1 MIRLASMAA
10 IMFLALVALG
20 QAPPAPR
27 AAAPPTDAP
36 RFEAVDVYVDSGDK
50 PLAAYQIELKADA
63 AGVKAIG
70 IEGGEAPAFRQP
82 AYYDPAALHESQL
95 HERIVLA
102 AFSTGRDLPAGRTRV
117 ARVHVQVSG
126 AGNQRPRYTIK
137 LETAGTSDG
146 SRIEAKVEAI
156 PVGSTPKQP
165 GDD

>member
-20 QAPPAPR
+20 QTPPAARTPAP
-27 AAAPPTDAP
+27 AATAP
-36 RFEAVDVYVDSGDK
+36 RFEAVDIYIDSGDK

-63 AGVKAIG
+63 VDVKAVG

-82 AYYDPAALHESQL
+82 PYYDPAALHENQL

-102 AFSTGRDLPAGRTRV
+102 AFSTDRDLPAGRTRI
-117 ARVHVQVSG
+117 ARVHVQTSG
-126 AGNQRPRYTIK
+126 AGNQQTHYSIK

-156 PVGSTPKQP
+156 PVRSTP
-165 GDD
+165 